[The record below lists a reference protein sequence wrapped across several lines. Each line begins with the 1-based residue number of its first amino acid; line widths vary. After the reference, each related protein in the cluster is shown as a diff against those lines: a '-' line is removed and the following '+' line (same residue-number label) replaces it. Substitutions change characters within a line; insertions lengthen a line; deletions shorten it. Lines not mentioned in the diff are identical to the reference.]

1 MEETQATIYFKDGRM
16 PAMVPLANL
25 ENVIRIEGDS
35 IARVD
40 NPLVKKRTKKP
51 IIKKAETKL
60 RKPTLKELKN
70 SDKDVL
76 KALASQIAKKNKI
89 SPPHHAMGVEN
100 LAKWINKNQ

>member
-25 ENVIRIEGDS
+25 ENIIRIEGDS

-40 NPLVKKRTKKP
+40 NPLIKKRTKKP
-51 IIKKAETKL
+51 TIKKAETNL
-60 RKPTLKELKN
+60 RTPTLKELKN

-76 KALASQIAKKNKI
+76 NALDTQIAKKKQI
-89 SPPHHAMGVEN
+89 
-100 LAKWINKNQ
+100 